1 MRLVFRHITEGFF
14 IAFRALRANPV
25 RSILTTLGI
34 IIGVL
39 TVILM
44 ITIVQG
50 LNRSFKEQISFLGS
64 GLLYINKMPWII
76 SDDYFLYRNRPDI
89 TVAEFKVVR
98 SQSRLASTVAVEIAT
113 GKTVKYK
120 EKSLSRVSVSGVS
133 ANYLQVISTIPKYG
147 RFLNEIDETHNRS
160 VVVIGCEVAD
170 ELFGKENPIGRRI
183 SISGYKYR
191 VIGVLEKQ
199 GEFFGHSMDKVAMIP
214 YGAML
219 KDFGRHHWTSI
230 LVNVRNAQQIDE
242 LEYELKGIMRRARGL
257 TAGQK
262 DNFAINRQSQL
273 LNLYNQVTSGVYTVG
288 LVIGGISLIVGG
300 IGIMNIMLVSV
311 TERTKEIGLR
321 KAIGAK
327 RINIVWQFLVESAAI
342 CSLGGAI
349 GIGLA
354 YVLGKVIEKYLPT
367 SMPFWV
373 AILGLGFSALVGI
386 FFGLWPAL
394 KAAKLNPIEAL
405 RYE

>member
-133 ANYLQVISTIPKYG
+133 ANYLQVISTFPKYG